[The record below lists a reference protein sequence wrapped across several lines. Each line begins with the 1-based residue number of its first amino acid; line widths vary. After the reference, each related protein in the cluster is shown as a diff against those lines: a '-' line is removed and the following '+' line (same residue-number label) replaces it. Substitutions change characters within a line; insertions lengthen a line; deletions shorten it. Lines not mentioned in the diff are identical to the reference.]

1 MIFPIN
7 RPHLYQAMWG
17 APNFFSA
24 SGVIFG
30 QGRDLVNIA
39 RGTGSRPWP
48 KRPPLAEKKFGAPHT
63 AWYKWGQFAGNI
75 KNFSLFFF
83 QSLLVQT
90 QKSSLVP
97 RSMFTRSRPWPKI
110 TPLAE
115 KKFGAPRT
123 AWYKWGRFMG
133 NIKYKLALFSY
144 PVFSGT
150 KAKLQTC
157 LPKVD

>member
-1 MIFPIN
+1 
-7 RPHLYQAMWG
+7 LYQAVRG

-30 QGRDLVNIA
+30 QGLD
-39 RGTGSRPWP
+39 P
-48 KRPPLAEKKFGAPHT
+48 
-63 AWYKWGQFAGNI
+63 
-75 KNFSLFFF
+75 
-83 QSLLVQT
+83 
-90 QKSSLVP
+90 VP
-97 RSMFTRSRPWPKI
+97 RAMFTRSRPWPKI

-133 NIKYKLALFSY
+133 NLKYKLAFFSY